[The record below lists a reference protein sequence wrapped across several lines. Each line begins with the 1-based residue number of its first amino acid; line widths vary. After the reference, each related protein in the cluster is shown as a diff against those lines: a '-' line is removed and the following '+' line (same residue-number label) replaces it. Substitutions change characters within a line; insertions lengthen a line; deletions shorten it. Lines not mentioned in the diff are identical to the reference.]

1 MTRAAL
7 LVALGLALALPAVA
21 EEETVPLADFDTLWD
36 YFDPAATEARF
47 RERLPAVVAAGD
59 PDLHAQLL
67 TQIARSQGLQRRF
80 ADARRTLDEAERVL
94 AGRRGVA
101 ALRLLLERGRVLN
114 SEGDPAA
121 ALPYFSAALEAAKAE
136 REDFHA
142 VDAAHM
148 LGIVAPGEAGL
159 AWNLEAIAMAK
170 ASRDE
175 RARGWLGSLLNNTG
189 WRYHDAG
196 DYARALA
203 HFEAALDFRRE
214 RGKQPELRIAEWTV
228 ARCLRSLG
236 RLEEALAIQRDLE
249 QQWAASGEAQ
259 DGYVFEEL
267 GELSLA
273 LGRGEDARAHFAKA
287 HALLAQ
293 DPWLQANEEAR
304 LARIARLG
312 GLQ

>member
-1 MTRAAL
+1 MKRAAL
-7 LVALGLALALPAVA
+7 LVALAAALAQPAIA

-47 RERLPAVVAAGD
+47 RELLPAVVAAGD

-80 ADARRTLDEAERVL
+80 ADARRTLDEAEQVL
-94 AGRRGVA
+94 AGRRGTA
-101 ALRLLLERGRVLN
+101 AVRLLLERGRVLN

-121 ALPYFSAALEAAKAE
+121 ALAYFDAALEAAKAE
-136 REDFHA
+136 RLDFYA

-148 LGIVAPGEAGL
+148 LGIATPGETGL

-189 WRYHDAG
+189 WSYHEAG

-203 HFEAALDFRRE
+203 HFEAALEFRRE
-214 RGKQPELRIAEWTV
+214 RGEQPELRIAEWTV

-249 QQWAASGEAQ
+249 RQWAAAGEAQ

-267 GELSLA
+267 GELNLA
-273 LGRGEDARAHFAKA
+273 LGRGEDARAYFAKA
-287 HALLAQ
+287 HALLAK

-304 LARIARLG
+304 LARIARLA
-312 GLQ
+312 GLE